1 MGRIGVLAAAAS
13 EDALR
18 DAGLLDDPV
27 LTSGD
32 TGIAYGSSGG
42 SSAAFSD
49 VAGFES
55 NRDVVYL
62 KGSTYVTMMPHTVP
76 VNLSIFFGI
85 TGQIVPTSVACAS
98 GSMAIGYGRDMMLLG
113 REKVMLCG
121 GAEEFS
127 PFSVGVFDALFD
139 KSRDGIVV
147 GEGAGTVILEEYES
161 ARARGANI
169 CAEVAGF
176 ASTSDATHITA
187 PSADGMERCM
197 RKALADAGLPPSAI
211 GYVNGHGTGTE
222 LGDIAESQATA
233 RVFGDRVPF
242 SAIKSYMGHTLGAA
256 GALETIYSALMQR
269 EGWLAPNLNLTEPD
283 PRCGELDYITGE
295 GRSADAEFVMVN
307 NFAFGGVNT
316 SLILRKL

>member
-1 MGRIGVLAAAAS
+1 MDRKRIVITGMGAWSPLGNTMEKAFSALRSLRNRVELQDGVLGAYRNFNTRLGAVVHEDLPSYPRKKIRTMGRIGVLAAAAS

-42 SSAAFSD
+42 SSAAFGD

-113 REKVMLCG
+113 RERVMLCG

-127 PFSVGVFDALFD
+127 PFSVGVFDALFQTSRAED
-139 KSRDGIVV
+139 PSLAPRPFDRSRDGIVV

-161 ARARGANI
+161 ARARGAKI
-169 CAEVAGF
+169 YAEVDRLRERARHRDRARRHCGVAG
-176 ASTSDATHITA
+176 
-187 PSADGMERCM
+187 
-197 RKALADAGLPPSAI
+197 
-211 GYVNGHGTGTE
+211 N
-222 LGDIAESQATA
+222 
-233 RVFGDRVPF
+233 
-242 SAIKSYMGHTLGAA
+242 
-256 GALETIYSALMQR
+256 
-269 EGWLAPNLNLTEPD
+269 
-283 PRCGELDYITGE
+283 
-295 GRSADAEFVMVN
+295 RS
-307 NFAFGGVNT
+307 GV
-316 SLILRKL
+316 RQ